1 MRTSALKTLAAA
13 AIMAAAGVSFAQQTN
28 DPNSPANTGEP
39 AGSVE
44 ADMNTTA
51 TSGVDMNRN
60 CIGLSDRQTE
70 AACKQG
76 YPSEHI
82 DAPSLNSAEWAGR
95 TEDQAN

>member
-1 MRTSALKTLAAA
+1 MKTSALKALAAV
-13 AIMAAAGVSFAQQTN
+13 AIMTTASVSFAQQTT

-44 ADMNTTA
+44 ADMQNNSTP
-51 TSGVDMNRN
+51 SGLDRS

-76 YPSEHI
+76 YPAAHMDS
-82 DAPSLNSAEWAGR
+82 PSVDSADWAGR

>member
-1 MRTSALKTLAAA
+1 MKTSALKKLT
-13 AIMAAAGVSFAQQTN
+13 AIAIVTTASVSFAQQTN
-28 DPNSPANTGEP
+28 DPNSPANTGES

-44 ADMNTTA
+44 ADMNTNSTR
-51 TSGVDMNRN
+51 TDLSRN

-76 YPSEHI
+76 YPVDQA
-82 DAPSLNSAEWAGR
+82 DAPLASGPELAGR